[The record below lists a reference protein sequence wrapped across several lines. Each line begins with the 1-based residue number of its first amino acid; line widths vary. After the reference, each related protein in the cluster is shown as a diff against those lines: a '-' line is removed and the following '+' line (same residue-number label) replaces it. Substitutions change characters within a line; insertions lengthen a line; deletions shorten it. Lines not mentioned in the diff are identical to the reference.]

1 MNREELM
8 TLLPHRDGM
17 LLLDQLDKEGEI
29 AHGQYHVR
37 GDEWFLQGHF
47 PDAPVVP
54 GVILCEILAQS
65 AGILM
70 KEALTEDTIPMYTSM
85 KNVRF
90 RAPVLPGDT
99 FETKCRITRA
109 KHPFYFAEGE
119 GYVGDTLCVK
129 ADNKLEGGCSVFID
143 GFLEEQTDRIQLAE
157 ITVFAKEW
165 LGNHLLIFLIL
176 SMWCNFDYAASGNLI
191 KLNKKRF

>member
-1 MNREELM
+1 MNKEELKK
-8 TLLPHRDGM
+8 LLPHREPM
-17 LLLDQLDKEGEI
+17 LLLDEAELVGDE
-29 AHGQYHVR
+29 AHGKITIT
-37 GDEWFLQGHF
+37 GDEYFLQGHF
-47 PDAPVVP
+47 PGNPVVP

-129 ADNKLEGGCSVFID
+129 AEFSFG
-143 GFLEEQTDRIQLAE
+143 
-157 ITVFAKEW
+157 ITEKAICFQR
-165 LGNHLLIFLIL
+165 
-176 SMWCNFDYAASGNLI
+176 S
-191 KLNKKRF
+191 

>member
-17 LLLDQLDKEGEI
+17 LLLDQLDKEGEM

-99 FETKCRITRA
+99 FEDEVPH
-109 KHPFYFAEGE
+109 HPGQAPLLFRR
-119 GYVGDTLCVK
+119 
-129 ADNKLEGGCSVFID
+129 GGGIR
-143 GFLEEQTDRIQLAE
+143 GGHPLRQ
-157 ITVFAKEW
+157 
-165 LGNHLLIFLIL
+165 G
-176 SMWCNFDYAASGNLI
+176 
-191 KLNKKRF
+191 

>member
-1 MNREELM
+1 M
-8 TLLPHRDGM
+8 
-17 LLLDQLDKEGEI
+17 
-29 AHGQYHVR
+29 AHGQYQVR

-47 PDAPVVP
+47 PGTPVVP

-70 KEALTEDTIPMYTSM
+70 QEALTEDTIPMYTSM

-90 RAPVLPGDT
+90 RAPVLPGDR

-129 ADNKLEGGCSVFID
+129 AEFSFG
-143 GFLEEQTDRIQLAE
+143 
-157 ITVFAKEW
+157 ITERAVCFQR
-165 LGNHLLIFLIL
+165 
-176 SMWCNFDYAASGNLI
+176 S
-191 KLNKKRF
+191 

>member
-1 MNREELM
+1 
-8 TLLPHRDGM
+8 M
-17 LLLDQLDKEGEI
+17 LLLDQLDREGEI
-29 AHGQYHVR
+29 AHGQYRVK

-65 AGILM
+65 AGDFDAGFPHRGHPPHVYQH
-70 KEALTEDTIPMYTSM
+70 EE
-85 KNVRF
+85 
-90 RAPVLPGDT
+90 RAVPGPGAAGDL

-129 ADNKLEGGCSVFID
+129 AEFSFG
-143 GFLEEQTDRIQLAE
+143 
-157 ITVFAKEW
+157 ITEREVCFQR
-165 LGNHLLIFLIL
+165 
-176 SMWCNFDYAASGNLI
+176 S
-191 KLNKKRF
+191 

>member
-1 MNREELM
+1 MQQEEIKKI
-8 TLLPHRDGM
+8 LPHRDNM

-29 AHGQYHVR
+29 AHGQYKVR

-65 AGILM
+65 AAILM
-70 KEALTEDTIPMYTSM
+70 EGSLTPETIPMYTGM
-85 KNVRF
+85 KEVRS
-90 RAPVLPGDT
+90 RAPVLPGDL

-109 KHPFYFAEGE
+109 KGPFYFIQAE

-129 ADNKLEGGCSVFID
+129 GEFSFGITEKSVCF
-143 GFLEEQTDRIQLAE
+143 QR
-157 ITVFAKEW
+157 
-165 LGNHLLIFLIL
+165 
-176 SMWCNFDYAASGNLI
+176 S
-191 KLNKKRF
+191 

>member
-17 LLLDQLDKEGEI
+17 LLLDQLDKEGEM
-29 AHGQYHVR
+29 AHGEYHAR
-37 GDEWFLQGHF
+37 GDDLFLHGHF
-47 PDAPVVP
+47 PEAPVVP

-129 ADNKLEGGCSVFID
+129 AEFSFG
-143 GFLEEQTDRIQLAE
+143 
-157 ITVFAKEW
+157 ITEKAICFQR
-165 LGNHLLIFLIL
+165 
-176 SMWCNFDYAASGNLI
+176 S
-191 KLNKKRF
+191 

>member
-1 MNREELM
+1 M
-8 TLLPHRDGM
+8 
-17 LLLDQLDKEGEI
+17 
-29 AHGQYHVR
+29 
-37 GDEWFLQGHF
+37 
-47 PDAPVVP
+47 VP

-70 KEALTEDTIPMYTSM
+70 QDSLTEDTIPMYTSM

-90 RAPVLPGDT
+90 RAPVLPGDL

-129 ADNKLEGGCSVFID
+129 AEFSFG
-143 GFLEEQTDRIQLAE
+143 
-157 ITVFAKEW
+157 ITEREVCFQR
-165 LGNHLLIFLIL
+165 
-176 SMWCNFDYAASGNLI
+176 S
-191 KLNKKRF
+191 

>member
-1 MNREELM
+1 MNRDDIK
-8 TLLPHRDGM
+8 TILPHRDSM
-17 LLLDQLDKEGEI
+17 LLLDQLDREGEI
-29 AHGQYHVR
+29 AHGQYRVK

-70 KEALTEDTIPMYTSM
+70 QDSLTEDTIPMYTSM

-90 RAPVLPGDT
+90 RAPVLPGDL

-129 ADNKLEGGCSVFID
+129 AEFSFG
-143 GFLEEQTDRIQLAE
+143 
-157 ITVFAKEW
+157 ITAREVCFQR
-165 LGNHLLIFLIL
+165 
-176 SMWCNFDYAASGNLI
+176 S
-191 KLNKKRF
+191 

>member
-1 MNREELM
+1 M
-8 TLLPHRDGM
+8 
-17 LLLDQLDKEGEI
+17 
-29 AHGQYHVR
+29 
-37 GDEWFLQGHF
+37 QGHF

-99 FETKCRITRA
+99 FETKCRITRQA
-109 KHPFYFAEGE
+109 PLLFRRGGGLRGGHPLRQG
-119 GYVGDTLCVK
+119 
-129 ADNKLEGGCSVFID
+129 
-143 GFLEEQTDRIQLAE
+143 
-157 ITVFAKEW
+157 
-165 LGNHLLIFLIL
+165 
-176 SMWCNFDYAASGNLI
+176 
-191 KLNKKRF
+191 